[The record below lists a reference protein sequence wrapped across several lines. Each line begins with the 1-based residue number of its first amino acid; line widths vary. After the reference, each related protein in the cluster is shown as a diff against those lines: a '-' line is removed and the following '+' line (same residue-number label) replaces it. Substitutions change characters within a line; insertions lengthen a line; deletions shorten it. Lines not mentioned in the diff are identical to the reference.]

1 MAGVDLIVAG
11 EGAEPAQRLHL
22 VLCAAAGEI
31 AAAAGAFEQRVAGE
45 KRFAADKA
53 HAAGSVSRGGDDL
66 KMQRVHIHAVAVVI
80 EIAALGRRVAVRVV
94 LGGLAGVAPVHPD
107 RRAGLF
113 RDGGDRACGHSGRGS
128 AEWPCS

>member
-31 AAAAGAFEQRVAGE
+31 DAAAGAFEQRVAGE

-53 HAAGSVSRGGDDL
+53 HAAGRVSRGGDDL

-80 EIAALGRRVAVRVV
+80 EIAEPLTLERKTIYG
-94 LGGLAGVAPVHPD
+94 
-107 RRAGLF
+107 
-113 RDGGDRACGHSGRGS
+113 
-128 AEWPCS
+128 